1 MSRDLP
7 SAAAKRAY
15 NLREKATYHA
25 YREANGPVRGGQKG
39 FRRLMRSRPIAARPL
54 SLLGPH
60 QRAKRET
67 ALRVLGRSRRFNE
80 PLSKAARENHTSP
93 ETVRRYL
100 GRSGYRKVGG
110 HELLRSCGAA
120 EALSVVERAVL
131 ARFPKTGRAPGL
143 TLKTDGGAQFVAHR
157 FQEGCRTIG
166 ISLMATRKRRPED
179 NGMMESWNGHFKQ
192 DYLWIREPVTFLETR
207 QVVDEGVVDYNTQRP
222 HSSLEYL
229 TPSEYAERKK
239 EEQRAGTERPT
250 TRGRTPL
257 PEPHPQVYKREG
269 STSGVGGRPPSP
281 FRSEEPMLRSGIRP
295 LSSDDTTTRTPG
307 MARP

>member
-1 MSRDLP
+1 MKRLSNEGGVRTATLARVFHLARATLYYEPRPGPHRRLHADEPRARDHVRRVAFDHP
-7 SAAAKRAY
+7 SFGYRRVWSILRGREGMFINRKRVRRI
-15 NLREKATYHA
+15 LREEGLQKEVHFPRPRLPETGNLSALEPNRRWYADLTYVDTIDL
-25 YREANGPVRGGQKG
+25 GPVP
-39 FRRLMRSRPIAARPL
+39 LMVAMDACT
-54 SLLGPH
+54 
-60 QRAKRET
+60 RE
-67 ALRVLGRSRRFNE
+67 V
-80 PLSKAARENHTSP
+80 
-93 ETVRRYL
+93 V
-100 GRSGYRKVGG
+100 G

-192 DYLWIREPVTFLETR
+192 DYLWIREPMTFLETR

-239 EEQRAGTERPT
+239 EEQNA
-250 TRGRTPL
+250 
-257 PEPHPQVYKREG
+257 
-269 STSGVGGRPPSP
+269 
-281 FRSEEPMLRSGIRP
+281 
-295 LSSDDTTTRTPG
+295 
-307 MARP
+307 